1 MRKSLRLLA
10 DDFLAMLRDER
21 GAGEHTLRAYSR
33 EVRGFAAFLA
43 ERLGPDAAIASVE
56 HTDIRAYMGVLYD
69 KGLGKASVARAL
81 AAVRSWFKWL
91 AKAGLVEQNPAL
103 LVSTPK
109 LPKHLP
115 RVPGMEELGR
125 VMDSLGERVSESASQ
140 RVSSG
145 KANAE
150 DAKDAKVRK
159 GELGWPERER
169 VIFELL
175 YGCGIRT
182 SELVGLDV
190 SAVLWRED
198 AIRVFGKGK
207 KERLVP
213 LGDAAAV
220 AIRAYL
226 PMREAKLA
234 AAGKAKLVHE
244 GPLLVNARMRGNC
257 RLTTRSVGRIVKSI
271 AMARGLA
278 ADVHPHTL
286 RHAFGTHMLEEGAD
300 LRAIQEMLGHERLST
315 TQRYTQLTVGQ
326 VQRVYDETHPR
337 ARG

>member
-1 MRKSLRLLA
+1 MSAKIPSGSFKTLA
-10 DDFLAMLRDER
+10 ERFLAMLRDER
-21 GAGEHTLRAYSR
+21 GASEHTLRAYSR
-33 EVRGFAAFLA
+33 EVRAFADFLGGL
-43 ERLGPDAAIASVE
+43 LGEDAAIRSVE
-56 HTDIRAYMGVLYD
+56 HTHIRAYLAVLYD
-69 KGLGKASVARAL
+69 KGLTKASAARAL

-91 AKAGLVEQNPAL
+91 AKSGLVEANPAS

-115 RVPGMEELGR
+115 RVPGVEELNR
-125 VMDSLGERVSESASQ
+125 VLNSMSA
-140 RVSSG
+140 G
-145 KANAE
+145 AKTE
-150 DAKDAKVRK
+150 DGQEAAS
-159 GELGWPERER
+159 WPERDR

-175 YGCGIRT
+175 YGCGIRN
-182 SELVGLDV
+182 SELVGLDLD
-190 SAVLWRED
+190 SIHWHDD

-213 LGDAAAV
+213 LGDEAAA

-226 PMREAKLA
+226 PQRQAKLE
-234 AAGKAKLVHE
+234 AAGKAKLVHD
-244 GPLLVNARMRGNC
+244 GALLMNLRMRGTC

-271 AMARGLA
+271 ALSRGLA

-326 VQRVYDETHPR
+326 VQRVYDDTHPR
-337 ARG
+337 AR

>member
-1 MRKSLRLLA
+1 M
-10 DDFLAMLRDER
+10 MRDER
-21 GAGEHTLRAYSR
+21 GASEHTLRAYSR
-33 EVRGFAAFLA
+33 EVRGFAEFLT
-43 ERLGPDAAIASVE
+43 ETMGKDALLPSVE
-56 HTDIRAYMGVLYD
+56 HTQIRLYMTILMD
-69 KGLGKASVARAL
+69 RGLTKASVARAL
-81 AAVRSWFKWL
+81 AAIRSWFKWA
-91 AKAGLVEQNPAL
+91 AKAGLVESNPAL

-115 RVPGMEELGR
+115 RVPSMEEVNR
-125 VMDSLGERVSESASQ
+125 VLDSLAPARNMGSSSRKANNGALSKEGEKSESS
-140 RVSSG
+140 
-145 KANAE
+145 
-150 DAKDAKVRK
+150 
-159 GELGWPERER
+159 WTERER

-175 YGCGIRT
+175 YGCGIRN
-182 SELVGLDV
+182 SELVGLDMDAIHW
-190 SAVLWRED
+190 SDD

-213 LGDAAAV
+213 LGDAAAE

-226 PMREAKLA
+226 PLRQEKLEG
-234 AAGKAKLVHE
+234 AGLGKLVQV
-244 GPLLVNARMRGNC
+244 GPLLIRQRVGVGAKSSV
-257 RLTTRSVGRIVKSI
+257 RLTTRSVGRIVKCI
-271 AMARGLA
+271 ALNRGLA

-337 ARG
+337 AK